1 MFCFWVT
8 VVFIA
13 PLGLTLKL
21 ACFTLQL
28 GRKSLWSSL
37 AITSELVP
45 RQLACILVWPHA
57 LALHFHIALYGVGCV
72 VYTPVGKEM
81 EPYWQLTY
89 IRCQFITMSYTCLC
103 NSSPVLSLSYHLPR
117 APRAILATF

>member
-8 VVFIA
+8 VVLIA

-37 AITSELVP
+37 AITSKLVP
-45 RQLACILVWPHA
+45 RQLVCILCVTPCTRSALPHSPIWCGMCC
-57 LALHFHIALYGVGCV
+57 LP
-72 VYTPVGKEM
+72 PVGKEM
-81 EPYWQLTY
+81 
-89 IRCQFITMSYTCLC
+89 
-103 NSSPVLSLSYHLPR
+103 
-117 APRAILATF
+117 